1 MHLLKL
7 PPHTTHLLQPLD
19 LDVFNHLKCTWEL
32 IAGQFTRQQV
42 RLIKKPDFP
51 KLLTKMWLSFKPE
64 WAVAGFK
71 MAGVVPFNNKA
82 VPDSFIRPSE
92 VFAGSN
98 SLQRE
103 EDGDSDD
110 DLFAV
115 CRLFN

>member
-1 MHLLKL
+1 M
-7 PPHTTHLLQPLD
+7 
-19 LDVFNHLKCTWEL
+19 
-32 IAGQFTRQQV
+32 
-42 RLIKKPDFP
+42 
-51 KLLTKMWLSFKPE
+51 LSFKPE
-64 WAVAGFK
+64 WVVAGYK

-82 VPDSFIRPSE
+82 VPESFIGLSE

-110 DLFAV
+110 DPFAV